1 MSNLPRETKRLFALQ
16 LLMITTIT
24 VGLIVFR
31 NINEAVSA
39 LLGGAV
45 AILPALLF
53 AIVLFHYKGAR
64 AAKKIV
70 NNFYRGEALKI
81 AMSIALFALIF
92 RFYSVTPIVFFVTY
106 AVMALSFGFLLLI
119 FDNKK

>member
-1 MSNLPRETKRLFALQ
+1 
-16 LLMITTIT
+16 MITTIT
-24 VGLIVFR
+24 AGLVVFR
-31 NINEAVSA
+31 NINEALSA

-53 AIVLFHYKGAR
+53 AIVLFHYKGAP

-70 NNFYRGEALKI
+70 NSFYRGEALKI

-92 RFYSVTPIVFFVTY
+92 CFYSVTPIVFFVTY